1 MKMTI
6 LANYRS
12 MLGLN
17 KMDIRTTRTIDKR
30 ILNSVKKLIDCDYA
44 KNLSI
49 TMIALAD
56 VLGAATLFNV

>member
-17 KMDIRTTRTIDKR
+17 KMDIRNNKNHRQAYFQ
-30 ILNSVKKLIDCDYA
+30 NSVKKLIDCDYA

-56 VLGAATLFNV
+56 VVCAAVTL